1 LIEYLSAKLHYG
13 VMDGIV
19 CKYCQ
24 SANIIKYGIYEGVQR
39 YYCKDCE
46 RKFTELDTL
55 PHMQTAIDRIGAAVS
70 MYYEGLSL
78 NEIKRILRQIYSWD
92 VSDYGIY
99 GWVSRFTKDAIEVT
113 NNYRPDT
120 GYVWAADETV
130 IDIAGKQYWLLDV
143 IDVKTRFLLASK
155 LSPTRWME
163 DINDVLLE
171 AYQRSG
177 KVPKSIMTDRLEGY
191 VRAIPSTFGK
201 EARHIR
207 IKKFATRPN
216 NNMIERFHGTIKSRT
231 KIMRDLKSPETAE
244 LILDGFFVYYN
255 YFRPHETLSKQG
267 EDTTPALKAGIKF
280 PYANWEQFI
289 RHSQQEKQ
297 TLVIRYDIPKLP
309 AYPMTDLDRKREYE
323 RLKSRQKLAKRQQGQ
338 SRIQSIG
345 RPRKRK

>member
-1 LIEYLSAKLHYG
+1 
-13 VMDGIV
+13 
-19 CKYCQ
+19 
-24 SANIIKYGIYEGVQR
+24 
-39 YYCKDCE
+39 
-46 RKFTELDTL
+46 
-55 PHMQTAIDRIGAAVS
+55 

-78 NEIKRILRQIYSWD
+78 NEIKRVIKQIYNKD

-99 GWVSRFTKDAIEVT
+99 TWVDRFTKDAIET
-113 NNYRPDT
+113 ARHYRPET

-130 IDIAGKQYWLLDV
+130 IDVVGKQYWLLDV
-143 IDVKTRFLLASK
+143 IDIKTRFLLASK
-155 LSPTRWME
+155 LSPNRWME
-163 DINDVLLE
+163 DINEVLLE

-177 KVPKSIMTDRLEGY
+177 KIPKSIMTDRLDGY

-201 EARHIR
+201 EAKHIR

-216 NNMIERFHGTIKSRT
+216 NNIIERFHGTIKSRT
-231 KIMRDLKSPETAE
+231 KIMRDLKSTESAE

-267 EDTTPALKAGIKF
+267 ESTTPALKAGIKF

-297 TLVIRYDIPKLP
+297 APHARFDIPRLP
-309 AYPMTDLDRKREYE
+309 AYRMTALDKKREYE
-323 RLKSRQKLAKRQQGQ
+323 RLKSRQKLARRQIGRSVLQT
-338 SRIQSIG
+338 IG